1 MHVSSKEKLIEE
13 IIEEN
18 ADMVYRLALSRT
30 RKKENAEDVFQD
42 VFLKL
47 SQKDL
52 NFESEEHLRAWLVR
66 VTINCSKNI
75 LASVWNNRIQP
86 LQDDITFETKERNE
100 VYYEVLKLPIKE
112 RTIIYLFYYE
122 KFKLA
127 EIAKMMGISEKN
139 AKTRLFRARQSLKQ
153 RLIGGFENE

>member
-1 MHVSSKEKLIEE
+1 MHVSFQNESIEE
-13 IIEEN
+13 IMEKYS
-18 ADMVYRLALSRT
+18 DMVYRLALSRT
-30 RKKENAEDVFQD
+30 RKIESAEDVFQE
-42 VFLKL
+42 VFFKL
-47 SQKDL
+47 SQKSP
-52 NFESEEHLRAWLVR
+52 NFESEQHQKAWLVR

-75 LASVWNNRIQP
+75 LSSAWNTKVQS
-86 LQDDITFETKERNE
+86 LEEDITFETKEKNE

-139 AKTRLFRARQSLKQ
+139 AKTRLFRARQILKQ
-153 RLIGGFENE
+153 KLIGGFEDE